1 MKILMTNHRLL
12 SAGGTEWFIVETARA
27 LQSRGHEV
35 AVFTPVGGE
44 MAERLLAAAIPAV
57 ALPRDCPFV
66 PEIIHGQHHLET
78 MAALAAWPGVP
89 AIYFIHGATPWEEH
103 PPAHPRISRYLAP
116 APRFSNWISRECGV
130 PETMVEAVRNF
141 FDPDRFPVVRAQP
154 LAGKRALVF
163 HNTMESEGEA
173 VAALQAGCASAGY
186 SLDRAGVAFGNILA
200 EPGRVLPEYDVVFA
214 AGRSA
219 IEAMAC
225 GCGVIPVMAR
235 QSAERIHPGNYA
247 EMVDRN
253 FTAEINAPP
262 MDAANIAGHLR
273 AFRAEEIAEISRRI
287 RAEATLDA
295 TTEHL
300 LDVYR
305 TALSSPIEHT
315 PEAEAKAVS
324 SYLAR
329 LSARV
334 KDADA
339 ARDRLIDEKDRANL
353 RSAKWKK
360 RAETL
365 ARSLR
370 SFETEATRAPFWIRR
385 WWRRVRRG
393 GNTQRWASSLGE
405 IESRTMNELVRCG

>member
-1 MKILMTNHRLL
+1 MTNHRLQ
-12 SAGGTEWFIVETARA
+12 SAGGTEWFVVETARA

-44 MAERLLAAAIPAV
+44 MAERLQAAGIPVV

-89 AIYFIHGATPWEEH
+89 ALYFIHGATPWEEH
-103 PPAHPRISRYLAP
+103 PPAHPRIRRYLAP
-116 APRFSNWISRECGV
+116 APRFSRWISRECGV

-141 FDPDRFPVVRAQP
+141 FDPARFPVVRAQP

-163 HNTMESEGEA
+163 HNTMEPEGEA
-173 VAALQAGCASAGY
+173 VVALEQGCAMAGY
-186 SLDRAGVAFGNILA
+186 SLDRAGVAFGNVLA
-200 EPGRVLPEYDVVFA
+200 DPGRVLPEYDVVFA
-214 AGRSA
+214 GGRSA

-225 GCGVIPVMAR
+225 GCGVIPVTAR

-247 EMVDRN
+247 EMVGRN

-262 MDAANIAGHLR
+262 IEAGEIAGHLR
-273 AFRAEEIAEISRRI
+273 AFQAEEIAEITRRI
-287 RAEATLDA
+287 RREATLDA

-300 LDVYR
+300 LEIYR
-305 TALSSPIEHT
+305 TIVSLPTEHA
-315 PEAEAKAVS
+315 PEAEGAAVS
-324 SYLAR
+324 RYLAG

-339 ARDRLIDEKDRANL
+339 TRDRLIDEKDRANL
-353 RSAKWKK
+353 RAAKWKK

-370 SFETEATRAPFWIRR
+370 AFETEAGRAPFWIRR

-393 GNTQRWASSLGE
+393 GAAS
-405 IESRTMNELVRCG
+405 